1 MTREFNTS
9 PIQSLLRSTISQED
23 AGSHAVDCEKI
34 KVGGETTKAGLL
46 IKPSRRKSETKTVN
60 KEMAEEPEDHQHKQ
74 KTQGPEEM

>member
-46 IKPSRRKSETKTVN
+46 TKPSRRKRETKTLN
-60 KEMAEEPEDHQHKQ
+60 KEMAEEPEDHQHMQ